1 MGGDE
6 GTRTPDPLDAN
17 QMLSQLS
24 YAPRRQSDQVADHAI
39 DVRVGLLRLERRTSV
54 LSGLRSNQLSYRPAD
69 GKPLDDIPR
78 QPKSEKQPAP

>member
-24 YAPRRQSDQVADHAI
+24 YAPRDSADVMCHM
-39 DVRVGLLRLERRTSV
+39 LERCSWWACP
-54 LSGLRSNQLSYRPAD
+54 GSNRGPQSYQDCA
-69 GKPLDDIPR
+69 L
-78 QPKSEKQPAP
+78 AN